1 MWYTDIRG
9 ADAHNY
15 IMGEMDMKKSN
26 INRESV
32 QMWFFKRKLEKQMMH
47 VLKNGYNINAK
58 AMSKEKVNGM
68 SWKQRLLSVYI
79 IDMSN
84 KDFTAFHRLVKPI
97 SRNLKFVENE
107 WYVVLTL
114 DGKLTGVGVGGK
126 I

>member
-1 MWYTDIRG
+1 
-9 ADAHNY
+9 
-15 IMGEMDMKKSN
+15 MKKSN

-47 VLKNGYNINAK
+47 VLKNGYDINVK
-58 AMSKEKVNGM
+58 EMSKERVNGM

-114 DGKLTGVGVGGK
+114 DGKLTGVGVHGK

>member
-1 MWYTDIRG
+1 
-9 ADAHNY
+9 
-15 IMGEMDMKKSN
+15 MKKSN

-32 QMWFFKRKLEKQMMH
+32 QMWFFKKKLEKQMMH
-47 VLKNGYNINAK
+47 VLKNGYNINVK
-58 AMSKEKVNGM
+58 AMSKERVNGM

-79 IDMSN
+79 IDMAN

-114 DGKLTGVGVGGK
+114 DGKLTGVGISGK